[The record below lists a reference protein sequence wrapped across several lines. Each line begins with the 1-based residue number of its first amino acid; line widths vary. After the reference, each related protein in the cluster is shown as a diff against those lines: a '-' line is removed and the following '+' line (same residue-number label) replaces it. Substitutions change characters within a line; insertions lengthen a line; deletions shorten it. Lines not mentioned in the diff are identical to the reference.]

1 MLNRLRLSNFKIH
14 EFIDASFTDGL
25 NVIFGDNYRGKTTLL
40 HAFLYAMGGPGLI
53 PGGAAWVDRRD
64 EHGNKHKAC
73 VDAWFTI
80 DGQQYHIER
89 TASRC
94 NLWIIEEGE
103 ERRIANSPAAVGQ
116 ELSDRLGFP
125 VRRLEQLKYA
135 EQGNMKALLTLGVGE
150 LNKIVEEVAGVEIV
164 NVSLKGCSAIV
175 SDCNSRLDVLG
186 TLTTD
191 IEPVKAQLEAGLQ
204 ESAALASSSAELES
218 SLKVALAN
226 EAEAQEAYNR
236 AEEDHHKAQLE
247 NTRALEHNRQRD
259 MLAQNIQHQQQ
270 SLVELRAEHELLEQ
284 SRDSLGSAVDVQIKL
299 QEAQQRETSLQ
310 AAIRAHLQHNEALGA
325 ATRSAERAL
334 AAEGQALTVLGKHN
348 ADICLSLGVEPDGE
362 MTQQQ
367 LARELLEELRNQL
380 RVVDLQQL
388 AAEEAVA
395 KSEVSRLQEALN
407 GSFCPSCNRP
417 FEQHNPDQ
425 LAEELNAAQMK
436 AGNAAAALVKGRRDV
451 TGYTNLANAL
461 ERSLQDSENAEREA
475 RRCSEAI
482 DSMPPAPAM
491 SEAEANEQLQQVQ
504 HEIADLRASL
514 REVEAVAN
522 RLLQIGGRINT
533 QEAQLDENRKR
544 LAGMPVMVLR
554 EPVALQAFH
563 SALDSA
569 KQHVAGLRTELSSVH
584 GQRALVKQRIEFAQS
599 QIADFEQ
606 KESQI
611 RSATARRTAA
621 KGLQEYLKENRDRFL
636 ADVWGGIMA
645 QVSQFTSVCTGGDIL
660 RVTRQE
666 DAFHYD
672 CGLAESMPVAGTA
685 SGAQKTFMG
694 VGMQLALATMMDVG
708 FNTLLL
714 DEPNADLSAEKSL
727 AFLSALK
734 ACGQQTIII
743 SHSREDAALA
753 DNVIEI

>member
-1 MLNRLRLSNFKIH
+1 MLNRLRLKDFKIH
-14 EFIDASFTDGL
+14 ESIDVSFTNGL

-64 EHGNKHKAC
+64 EHGNKHKAS
-73 VDAWFTI
+73 VEAWFTI
-80 DGQQYHIER
+80 DGQQYHVER

-94 NLWIIEEGE
+94 NLWLIEEGE
-103 ERRIANSPAAVGQ
+103 ERRIANSPAAVAQ
-116 ELSDRLGFP
+116 ELADRLGFP

-164 NVSLKGCSAIV
+164 NTSLKGCSAIV

-186 TLTTD
+186 SLTVD
-191 IEPVKAQLEAGLQ
+191 VAPVKEQLESSLQ
-204 ESAALASSSAELES
+204 ESAALASSAAELES
-218 SLKVALAN
+218 SLAIAVDNQADAKA
-226 EAEAQEAYNR
+226 AYQR
-236 AEEDHHKAQLE
+236 AENDYNQTQME
-247 NTRALEHNRQRD
+247 NTRAQEHNRQRD

-270 SLVELRAEHELLEQ
+270 SLNELRGELELLEQ
-284 SRDSLGSAVDVQIKL
+284 SRDSLGSAVDIQSKL
-299 QEAQQRETSLQ
+299 QEAQGREASLQ
-310 AAIRAHLQHNEALGA
+310 AAIRSHLQHKEALGA

-334 AAEGQALTVLGKHN
+334 AAEGQALMALGKLN
-348 ADICLSLGVEPDGE
+348 TEVCRNLGVEPDGE

-388 AAEEAVA
+388 AAAEAVA
-395 KSEVSRLQEALN
+395 KTEVNRLQEALD

-425 LAEELNAAQMK
+425 LAEEL
-436 AGNAAAALVKGRRDV
+436 AAAKQKVAGASTALANGRRDV
-451 TGYTNLANAL
+451 ANFTSLTSAL
-461 ERSLQDSENAEREA
+461 ERSLQDSENAEQEA

-491 SEAEANEQLQQVQ
+491 SEQEADEKLQQTQ

-514 REVEAVAN
+514 REVETVAN
-522 RLLQIGGRINT
+522 RLLQIGGRISC
-533 QEAQLDENRKR
+533 QEDQLAENQKR
-544 LAGMPVMVLR
+544 LANMPEMKLR
-554 EPVALQAFH
+554 EPVALQAFRA
-563 SALDSA
+563 ALDSA
-569 KQHVAGLRTELSSVH
+569 NQHVSTLQAELSTVQ
-584 GQRALVKQRIEFAQS
+584 GQRTLVSQRIQFAQA
-599 QIADFEQ
+599 QIAEYEQ
-606 KESQI
+606 KEGKI
-611 RSATARRTAA
+611 KEATQRRLAA

-645 QVSQFTSVCTGGDIL
+645 QVSQFTSACTGGDIL